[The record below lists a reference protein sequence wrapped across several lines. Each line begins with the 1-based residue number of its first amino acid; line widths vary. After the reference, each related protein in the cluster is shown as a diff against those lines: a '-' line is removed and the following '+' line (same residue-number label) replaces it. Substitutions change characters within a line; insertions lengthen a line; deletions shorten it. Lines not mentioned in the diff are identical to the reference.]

1 MLHELIFV
9 LLGYPG
15 DVFKPYA
22 NSTFLIAPDF
32 PLLHPTERKCLN
44 QLGQLGWTFSQI
56 NLFIDHV
63 KDLKSTISDP
73 TKPHGAYIQ
82 ALITTIELTLTDY
95 RQDIL
100 AMEKRILNRDDEAGG
115 GVVPLSL
122 LTANLSRWS
131 ILLPA
136 LYNFVQI
143 VQKESAKYHGCKL
156 LDLVM
161 DQART
166 GVYEFRAEMEK
177 MMVQL
182 HDVLYR
188 QLTAWM
194 VYGQWVDPD
203 NEFFIV
209 PYQQRTPQPTITMQ
223 DHTAWHRLYVI
234 DYDRIP
240 SHLSHALVESIL
252 FVGKAIATVNEMDK
266 PLLLQ
271 QHQQKLHIPKEMR
284 ENHLQLLLSLHSS
297 SLSTPQTP
305 WIRYPQQLQNVVNQV
320 RRSTADWLF
329 SQVLINE
336 HGLHRYL
343 DSFRHVFLLNYGDL
357 AANFIDECVLWRRRS
372 LQRSSD
378 GNRERTSS
386 PSDNKSSRTAM
397 IFRHQELNAL
407 LGRASIGTDAEDQLN
422 GFSLLLGEES
432 TEQYP
437 FSDLLLVD
445 LRVIL
450 TFDLTWPIDLFL
462 SKSDLKHYSHLW
474 SFLISLKNAQM
485 ALNNLWKMLRSS
497 TSSQDDSTSRCNEDG
512 FHERVVWR
520 LRSFMLFWIDIY
532 WNHIQVCI
540 EVCVYIT
547 NIFTIDYVSLMSLSP
562 IISN

>member
-15 DVFKPYA
+15 DVFKPHA
-22 NSTFLIAPDF
+22 NSTFAIAPDF
-32 PLLHPTERKCLN
+32 PLLHPTERQCLN
-44 QLGQLGWTFSQI
+44 RLGQLGWTFSEI
-56 NLFIDHV
+56 NLFINSV
-63 KDLKSTISDP
+63 KDLKSTTSDP
-73 TKPHGAYIQ
+73 TKPHGAYTQ
-82 ALITTIELTLTDY
+82 ALITTIEQTLTGY
-95 RQDIL
+95 RHDIL
-100 AMEKRILNRDDEAGG
+100 AMEKRILNRNDEAGG
-115 GVVPLSL
+115 GIVPLSL
-122 LTANLSRWS
+122 LTANLSRWF

-143 VQKESAKYHGCKL
+143 VQQESTKYHGCKL

-209 PYQQRTPQPTITMQ
+209 PYQQTAETNTIVN
-223 DHTAWHRLYVI
+223 HTAWHRLYVI
-234 DYDRIP
+234 DDDRIP
-240 SHLSHALVESIL
+240 SHLSRALVESVL

-266 PLLLQ
+266 PMLN
-271 QHQQKLHIPKEMR
+271 QQKIQIPKEMR
-284 ENHLQLLLSLHSS
+284 EKHLELLLSLHSS
-297 SLSTPQTP
+297 CLSSLQTP
-305 WIRYPQQLQNVVNQV
+305 WIRYPQQLQNVVSQI

-357 AANFIDECVLWRRRS
+357 ATNFIDECALWRRRS
-372 LQRSSD
+372 LQISSD
-378 GNRERTSS
+378 QPGSRERTSS
-386 PSDNKSSRTAM
+386 PSNKTSKTAM

-407 LGRASIGTDAEDQLN
+407 LGKSSIGTEAEDQLS
-422 GFSLLLGEES
+422 GFSLLLEDES
-432 TEQYP
+432 TQQYP

-462 SKSDLKHYSHLW
+462 SQSDLKHYSHLW

-485 ALNNLWKMLRSS
+485 ALNNLWKILRS
-497 TSSQDDSTSRCNEDG
+497 TATSQDEIASEDG

-520 LRSFMLFWIDIY
+520 LRSFMLFWVDIY
-532 WNHIQVCI
+532 WNHIQVSM
-540 EVCVYIT
+540 
-547 NIFTIDYVSLMSLSP
+547 TI
-562 IISN
+562 